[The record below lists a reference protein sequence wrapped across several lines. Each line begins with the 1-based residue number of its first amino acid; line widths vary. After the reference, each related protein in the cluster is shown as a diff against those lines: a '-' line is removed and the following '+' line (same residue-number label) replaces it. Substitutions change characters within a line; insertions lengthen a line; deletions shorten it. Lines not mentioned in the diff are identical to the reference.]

1 MLIDRN
7 DEVIN
12 ICEIKYSSDEYAIT
26 DAYEETLRKRASLFK
41 KVTKTKKALQH
52 TSLYML
58 RLVSHVDL
66 FHDFGLNI
74 IFLQAL
80 MEKAWQ
86 RH

>member
-41 KVTKTKKALQH
+41 KVTNTKKALQH
-52 TSLYML
+52 TFITTYGLKQNKYSGMIQSE
-58 RLVSHVDL
+58 VTMDDL
-66 FHDFGLNI
+66 FQL
-74 IFLQAL
+74 
-80 MEKAWQ
+80 
-86 RH
+86 

>member
-7 DEVIN
+7 DQVIN

-26 DAYEETLRKRASLFK
+26 DAYEETLRNRASLFK
-41 KVTKTKKALQH
+41 KVTNTKKALQH

-58 RLVSHVDL
+58 RLVLNAVL

-74 IFLQAL
+74 IFLQVL
-80 MEKAWQ
+80 MKKAWQ